1 MNARIPLC
9 MAQALAPFAP
19 PSSTVHQI
27 VSEDR
32 ALQADLANL
41 RLKQSGRVEQ
51 RGDEVAVRVQQE
63 RLGVIGEL
71 K

>member
-27 VSEDR
+27 VNEDR

-51 RGDEVAVRVQQE
+51 RRDEVAVRVQQE
-63 RLGVIGEL
+63 RLGAIGEL

>member
-1 MNARIPLC
+1 MNALHPTLARAIAC
-9 MAQALAPFAP
+9 MAP

-27 VSEDR
+27 ANEER

-41 RLKQSGRVEQ
+41 RLKQSGRVAQ
-51 RGDEVAVRVQQE
+51 RRDEVAVRVQQE